1 MVHHPNALYEDGYVL
16 ESRNGDWDIASTG
29 QLEAPVAKGVCHYL
43 SATAVIELYGS
54 CLDIHRLHMG
64 GLEWALSSMYTLP

>member
-1 MVHHPNALYEDGYVL
+1 MVHHPNALCEDGYVL

-43 SATAVIELYGS
+43 STTAVIELP
-54 CLDIHRLHMG
+54 CTDCVLTPRNIDLNAM
-64 GLEWALSSMYTLP
+64 